1 MIIPKTRLK
10 MDLLNLGWLLIV
22 PLAWALWEKAKI
34 GRELVESRI
43 REAQLEGENRLLEN
57 EKEKFE
63 LEAIDQFRKQS
74 DQEMIRVIDPVKQA
88 LLRLDDNM
96 RAIERERRGEKELLK
111 GIREET
117 ANLAKALRKPD
128 VRGMWGEL
136 QLKRAVELAGLVNQ
150 CDYFEQTVGGD
161 ERVVRPDL
169 IVKLPGDKQVVVDA
183 KVPFEAFLEA
193 SSADD
198 PLIKD
203 QKLKDHARVIKQ
215 HIQSLA
221 KKAYWQQFQPT
232 PEFVVLFLPTEV
244 FLSAALE
251 SDPTLIEFAA
261 VNGVIIVTPATLIG
275 LLKTIAYS
283 WKQDTFSKHAK
294 EISQLGHEL
303 YKRLS
308 DMSKHWNQ
316 VGRSLSASVESYN
329 KAMGSFEKRVLV
341 SARKLKE
348 WGAASNEITLED
360 IEPIE
365 KIARELPTD
374 SLELN

>member
-1 MIIPKTRLK
+1 MEKKRL
-10 MDLLNLGWLLIV
+10 
-22 PLAWALWEKAKI
+22 EKETQQFKI
-34 GRELVESRI
+34 RV
-43 REAQLEGENRLLEN
+43 AYLEGENRLLES
-57 EKEKFE
+57 EKKNFE
-63 LEAIDQFRKQS
+63 LEATDIFRKKS
-74 DQEMIRVIDPVKQA
+74 EEEMLKVLDPVKQT
-88 LLRLDDNM
+88 LMKLDDNM

-128 VRGMWGEL
+128 IRGMWGEL

-150 CDYFEQTVGGD
+150 CDYFEQAVSHD
-161 ERVVRPDL
+161 ERIVRPDL
-169 IVKLPGDKQVVVDA
+169 IIKLPGDKQVIVDS

-193 SSADD
+193 SGTED
-198 PLIKD
+198 PVIKD
-203 QKLKDHARVIKQ
+203 QKLKDHARHIKQ
-215 HIQSLA
+215 HIQQLSR
-221 KKAYWQQFQPT
+221 KAYWQQFQQT
-232 PEFVVLFLPTEV
+232 PEFVILFLPTEV

-251 SDPTLIEFAA
+251 CDPTLIEFAA
-261 VNGVIIVTPATLIG
+261 TQNIIIVTPATLIG
-275 LLKTIAYS
+275 LLKSIAYG

-294 EISQLGHEL
+294 EISELGHEL

-316 VGRSLSASVESYN
+316 VGRALAASVESYN

-360 IEPIE
+360 VEFVE
-365 KIARELPTD
+365 KIPKEIID
-374 SLELN
+374 NSLEVS

>member
-1 MIIPKTRLK
+1 ME
-10 MDLLNLGWLLIV
+10 LGYFGWMLLI
-22 PLAWALWEKAKI
+22 PLVWALWEKRRLEKDL
-34 GRELVESRI
+34 GNSRV
-43 REAQLEGENRLLEN
+43 REAELLGENRYLHAE
-57 EKEKFE
+57 
-63 LEAIDQFRKQS
+63 
-74 DQEMIRVIDPVKQA
+74 QESTILDPVKETLA
-88 LLRLDDNM
+88 KLDDNM

-117 ANLAKALRKPD
+117 ANLAKALRKPE

-150 CDYFEQTVGGD
+150 CDFFEQEVRGGD
-161 ERVVRPDL
+161 DGNVRPDL
-169 IVKLPGDKQVVVDA
+169 IIKLPGDKQVIVDS

-193 SSADD
+193 SAAVD
-198 PLIKD
+198 PETKD
-203 QKLKDHARVIKQ
+203 QKLRDHARHVKQ
-215 HIQSLA
+215 HIQGLA

-232 PEFVVLFLPTEV
+232 PEFVILFLPTEV

-251 SDPTLIEFAA
+251 CDPSLIELAA
-261 VNGVIIVTPATLIG
+261 SQGVIIVTPTTLIG
-275 LLKTIAYS
+275 LLKAISYG

-294 EISQLGHEL
+294 EISELGHEL

-341 SARKLKE
+341 SARKLQE

-360 IEPIE
+360 SILVE
-365 KIARELPTD
+365 KIPREIP
-374 SLELN
+374 EN

>member
-1 MIIPKTRLK
+1 M
-10 MDLLNLGWLLIV
+10 NLGWLLML
-22 PLAWALWEKAKI
+22 PLFYLLFLKSKLDKEVNRFKI
-34 GRELVESRI
+34 RV
-43 REAQLEGENRLLEN
+43 AYLEGENRLLES
-57 EKEKFE
+57 EKKNFE
-63 LEAIDQFRKQS
+63 LEATDLFRKKS
-74 DQEMIRVIDPVKQA
+74 EEEMIKVLDPVRQT
-88 LLRLDDNM
+88 LLKLDDNM

-128 VRGMWGEL
+128 IRGMWGEL

-169 IVKLPGDKQVVVDA
+169 LIKLPGDKQVIVDA
-183 KVPFEAFLEA
+183 KVPLEAFLEA
-193 SSADD
+193 SNSENPD
-198 PLIKD
+198 IKD
-203 QKLKDHARVIKQ
+203 QKLKDHARLIKQ
-215 HIQSLA
+215 HIQQLS
-221 KKAYWQQFQPT
+221 KKTYWQQFQPT
-232 PEFVVLFLPTEV
+232 PEFVILFLPTEV

-251 SDPTLIEFAA
+251 CDPTLIEFAA
-261 VNGVIIVTPATLIG
+261 SQSIVIVTPATLIG
-275 LLKTIAYS
+275 LLKSIAYG

-294 EISQLGHEL
+294 EISELGHEL
-303 YKRLS
+303 HKRLS

-316 VGRSLSASVESYN
+316 VGRSLAASVESYN

-360 IEPIE
+360 VDLIE
-365 KIARELPTD
+365 KIPKEMID
-374 SLELN
+374 SSIEII